1 MPPTLRQL
9 EYAVAV
15 AKTRHFGRAAAACHV
30 SQPGLSS
37 QLKELEETL
46 GVRLFERGSGRVLP
60 TPAGESVVAAAGRI
74 LAEVEGLMGAARGHA
89 KPLSGTLRLGAIPTI
104 APYLL
109 PRVLPAVRKAHPELK
124 LLLREERTPDLL
136 AGLSLGDIDVALL
149 ALPLRSRGITTVALA
164 QDPLFVVV
172 PPAHRLAQRAA
183 SGGKRKAVGEDELEG
198 EEMLV
203 LEEGH
208 CLGEQA
214 LQICRV
220 ARAAERLDFRGTSL
234 AMLVEMVAGGL
245 GVTVVPGVAVTG
257 GLLKGGRV
265 VALPLK
271 GPRSVREIAL
281 AWRSSAPAEAELK
294 LLAATIRGALA

>member
-1 MPPTLRQL
+1 MAPTLRQL
-9 EYAVAV
+9 EYAAAV

-30 SQPGLSS
+30 TQPGLSS

-46 GVRLFERGSGRVLP
+46 GVRLFERGAGRVLP
-60 TPAGESVVAAAGRI
+60 TPAGEIVVAAAGRI

-109 PRVLPAVRKAHPELK
+109 PRVLPRVRKAHPDLK

-136 AGLSLGDIDVALL
+136 AGLASNDIDVALL

-172 PPAHRLAQRAA
+172 PPAHRL
-183 SGGKRKAVGEDELEG
+183 SKRKSVGEAELEG

-234 AMLVEMVAGGL
+234 PMLVEMVAGGL
-245 GVTVVPGVAVTG
+245 GITVVPGVAVTG

-271 GPRSVREIAL
+271 GPLSVREIAL